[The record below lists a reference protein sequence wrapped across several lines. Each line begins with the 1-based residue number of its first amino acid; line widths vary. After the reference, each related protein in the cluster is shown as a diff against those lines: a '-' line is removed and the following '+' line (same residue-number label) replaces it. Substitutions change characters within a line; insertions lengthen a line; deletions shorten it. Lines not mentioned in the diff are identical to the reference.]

1 MSAPATTVELA
12 TALASKNIPS
22 TPTTSQ

>member
-12 TALASKNIPS
+12 TVLASKNISS
-22 TPTTSQ
+22 TPTTYQ